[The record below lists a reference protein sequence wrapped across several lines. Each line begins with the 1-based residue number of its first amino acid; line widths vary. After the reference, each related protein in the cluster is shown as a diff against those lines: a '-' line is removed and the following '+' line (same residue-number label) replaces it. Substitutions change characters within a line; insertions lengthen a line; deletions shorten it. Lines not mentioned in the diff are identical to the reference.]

1 MTRYPR
7 APRAAAG
14 FTLVELMIVVFIIT
28 LLAAIAYPSYMDQIV
43 RVRRDA
49 AKTCLSESAQFM
61 ERFYTTNL
69 RFDQTLAGVPV
80 ALPPCNS
87 GTDVTNYYTISLT
100 AVGQRNYT
108 LQAAPKPAQAS
119 RDGTCGT
126 LGIDNTGTKTES
138 GTGTVDYCW

>member
-1 MTRYPR
+1 MTHHPR
-7 APRAAAG
+7 ALRSTAG

-28 LLAAIAYPSYMDQIV
+28 LLAAIAYPTYMDQVV

-87 GTDVTNYYTISLT
+87 GTDVTNFYTITLS

-108 LQAAPKPAQAS
+108 LTAAPKPAQAS
-119 RDGTCGT
+119 RDGACGT
-126 LGIDNTGTKTES
+126 LGIDNTGTKTKT
-138 GTGTVDYCW
+138 GTDTVDYCW

>member
-14 FTLVELMIVVFIIT
+14 FTLVELMIVVFVIT
-28 LLAAIAYPSYMDQIV
+28 LLAAIAYPTYMDQIV

-69 RFDQTLAGVPV
+69 RFDQTLGGVAV

-119 RDGTCGT
+119 RDGACGT
-126 LGIDNTGTKTES
+126 LGIDNTGTKTKS
-138 GTGTVDYCW
+138 GTETVDYCW

>member
-1 MTRYPR
+1 MTRPS
-7 APRAAAG
+7 RAAAG
-14 FTLVELMIVVFIIT
+14 FTMVELMIVVFIIT
-28 LLAAIAYPSYMDQIV
+28 LLAAIAYPTYMDQVV

-87 GTDVTNYYTISLT
+87 GTDVSNFYTISLT
-100 AVGQRNYT
+100 AIGQRNYT
-108 LQAAPKPAQAS
+108 VTAVPKPAQAS
-119 RDGTCGT
+119 RDTTCGT
-126 LGIDNTGTKTES
+126 LGLDNTGTKTES

>member
-1 MTRYPR
+1 MTRPS
-7 APRAAAG
+7 RAAAG

-28 LLAAIAYPSYMDQIV
+28 LLAAIAYPTYLDQMV
-43 RVRRDA
+43 RVRREA

-80 ALPPCNS
+80 ALPACNS
-87 GTDVTNYYTISLT
+87 GTDVTNFYTISLS

-108 LQAAPKPAQAS
+108 VQAVPKPAQAS
-119 RDGTCGT
+119 RDTMCGT
-126 LGIDNTGTKTES
+126 LGIDNTGTKTET

>member
-1 MTRYPR
+1 MTRPS
-7 APRAAAG
+7 RAAAG
-14 FTLVELMIVVFIIT
+14 FTMVELMIVVFIIT
-28 LLAAIAYPSYMDQIV
+28 LLAAIAYPTYLDQMV
-43 RVRRDA
+43 RVRREA

-69 RFDQTLAGVPV
+69 RFDQTLGGVAV

-87 GTDVTNYYTISLT
+87 GTDVTNFYTISLS

-108 LQAAPKPAQAS
+108 VQAVPKPAQAS
-119 RDGTCGT
+119 RDTMCGT
-126 LGIDNTGTKTES
+126 LSLDNTGTKTES